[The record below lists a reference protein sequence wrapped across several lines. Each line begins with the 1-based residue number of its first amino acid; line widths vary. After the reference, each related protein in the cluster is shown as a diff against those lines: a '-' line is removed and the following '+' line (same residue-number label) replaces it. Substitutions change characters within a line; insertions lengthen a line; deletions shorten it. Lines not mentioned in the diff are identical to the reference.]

1 MAVYNN
7 FLTTPYESNGTLLLG
22 TLANYKELTRPNKA
36 FIVYCDPK
44 NVDYSDILTLAD
56 APYELSFQNQ
66 YISNKIINLFD
77 IFNSLKT
84 YTNNVS
90 SFTQFVD
97 DISIQKFFYPFYQSL
112 MYKTVFSN
120 IITADDLL
128 TQIDLY
134 YGKQLTFTD
143 IQSLD
148 EKKDEINIII
158 NYDLYCPYYEYPI
171 RFVFQNIVKIP

>member
-1 MAVYNN
+1 
-7 FLTTPYESNGTLLLG
+7 
-22 TLANYKELTRPNKA
+22 
-36 FIVYCDPK
+36 
-44 NVDYSDILTLAD
+44 
-56 APYELSFQNQ
+56 
-66 YISNKIINLFD
+66 
-77 IFNSLKT
+77 
-84 YTNNVS
+84 
-90 SFTQFVD
+90 
-97 DISIQKFFYPFYQSL
+97 